1 MADRGKGKKDR
12 RKLEPAGSRGVLR
25 EIDERLAAVDGEL
38 EAYRELVAERNR
50 LAAARAALTGTRAP
64 AGLSA
69 SRGRRV
75 SQDEIAE
82 FLAEHPG
89 SKAGD
94 IARAFEVPL
103 TNVSQHLYRGKQG
116 RFEARGDGWYLR
128 ESSD

>member
-1 MADRGKGKKDR
+1 MADRGKGKRGDGVR
-12 RKLEPAGSRGVLR
+12 GVGGSRGVLR

-38 EAYRELVAERNR
+38 EAYRELVVERNR

-69 SRGRRV
+69 SPGRRV
-75 SQDEIAE
+75 SQDEIAD
-82 FLAEHPG
+82 FLREHPG

-94 IARAFEVPL
+94 IARFFEVPL

-116 RFEARGDGWYLR
+116 RFEARGDGWHLR
-128 ESSD
+128 DPGD

>member
-1 MADRGKGKKDR
+1 MADRAKGKKGR
-12 RKLEPAGSRGVLR
+12 GAGGPGSRGVLR
-25 EIDERLAAVDGEL
+25 EIDERIAQVDGEL
-38 EAYRELVAERNR
+38 AAYRELVAERNR

-69 SRGRRV
+69 SGGRRV

-103 TNVSQHLYRGKQG
+103 TNVSQHLYRGKHG
-116 RFEARGDGWYLR
+116 RFEARGDGWHLR